1 MARRSILLDQGRE
14 QMLIYP
20 EVHVINSRGDQVRI
34 PSETPVEVWV
44 TTSSQRQGDG
54 EMAGQVSTKSMRC
67 ITRSAPVGSWARI
80 VFRGEEWDLASPPR
94 FTKGLSRATQHV
106 EFIIRS
112 RNRLDEPYG
121 P

>member
-1 MARRSILLDQGRE
+1 MASRSRLLDRGRE
-14 QMLIYP
+14 QMFIYP
-20 EVHVINSRGDQVRI
+20 EVWAINGRGDKVRV

-44 TTSSQRQGDG
+44 TSSAQRQGDA
-54 EMAGQVSTKSMRC
+54 EIAGQVSTKSMRC

-94 FTKGLSRATQHV
+94 FTPGLSRATEHV

-112 RNRLDEPYG
+112 RNRLGESYG
-121 P
+121 

>member
-1 MARRSILLDQGRE
+1 MALSRLLDKGRSL
-14 QMLIYP
+14 MLIYP
-20 EVHVINSRGDQVRI
+20 EVEVLNARGDRVRI

-44 TTSSQRQGDG
+44 TTSAQRQGDG
-54 EMAGQVSTKSMRC
+54 ELAGQVSTKSMRC

-80 VFRGEEWDLASPPR
+80 VFLGEEWDLATPPR
-94 FTKGLSRATQHV
+94 FTPGLSRMTRHV

-121 P
+121 G

>member
-1 MARRSILLDQGRE
+1 MGRSILLDRGKS

-20 EVHVINSRGDQVRI
+20 EVVVVNARGDRVRV

-44 TTSSQRQGDG
+44 TISAQRQGDG
-54 EMAGQVSTKSMRC
+54 ELAGQVSLKTIRC

-80 VFRGEEWDLASPPR
+80 VFRGEEWDLMAPPH
-94 FTKGLSRATQHV
+94 FTDGLSRATRHV

-112 RNRLDEPYG
+112 RNRLDEPNA
-121 P
+121 